1 MSAITII
8 GLGTMARVLGAR
20 SVAAGHSVQVIGR
33 NGTEAAALAG
43 GLGGNTTAGT
53 VGSGALTGDL
63 VVLAVP
69 YADAASIVSQYGDAL
84 AGKVIVDIT
93 NPFDITT
100 FTDLVTPDGSSAAQ
114 EIAKAAPAGAQV
126 VKAFNTL
133 FSGVLA
139 SGEVEGHPLDVF
151 LAGDDAGAKA
161 SVSSFVESLGL
172 SPQDTGDLKMA
183 HWLEGAGLLIVGLA
197 QQRKNFA
204 LSVKILG

>member
-69 YADAASIVSQYGDAL
+69 YAGAASIVSQYGDAL

-93 NPFDITT
+93 NPLDLTT
-100 FTDLVTPDGSSAAQ
+100 FSDLVTPDSSSAAQ

-126 VKAFNTL
+126 VRRSTPSSPAFWPPARSWATR
-133 FSGVLA
+133 STYSSPVTMPAPRHPCPRSWRA
-139 SGEVEGHPLDVF
+139 SD
-151 LAGDDAGAKA
+151 
-161 SVSSFVESLGL
+161 
-172 SPQDTGDLKMA
+172 
-183 HWLEGAGLLIVGLA
+183 
-197 QQRKNFA
+197 
-204 LSVKILG
+204 